1 MKRGVRAAGCV
12 LGLVALAG
20 SASGTWSIII
30 INTRTGEVAAG
41 SATCLT
47 NFDLQANTPVL
58 IPMVG
63 AATAQSFVDSD
74 GSNRTFIRDGMARGD
89 SLSTILAGLAVR
101 DSGHQTRQYGMA
113 KVDGDRLTFSGTGA
127 GGWAGGRVGR
137 VGELVYAVQGN
148 VLTGAPVV
156 DEAVRAI
163 EETPGDIAAKLM
175 ASMEAARVMGGDGRC
190 SCNRGP
196 EGCGSPPPSFT
207 KSAHIAYMLIG
218 RDGDTVNCRAMY
230 RTDRAVGS
238 AAVLDLNGDGKPD
251 VAATGAGAGGG
262 LSLMENT
269 SADGLAS
276 LGPASGVP
284 GGSTIRDVVT
294 ADLDGDGFGDVI
306 ASSAGSNAIAVWKG
320 RVGGGLG
327 AVALYPAGG
336 SNPGTIAVGDLT
348 GDGVADVVVSTIG
361 TNDVWLLP
369 GDGSGGFGAGQRLGV
384 VTGVAG
390 VSIGDLNG
398 DGRADVAAVG
408 SSTVVVGFVSDGS
421 GGFVRQN
428 LVTLPRAASGVFA
441 GDLNGDGRADLVT
454 VSANETTARLHVRRA
469 DGTYESSAV
478 TLTGVGVSAALA
490 DLDRDGVS
498 DLVVFGRSLL
508 HTMRGLGGGVF
519 DGPRAWTHGWSA
531 GKSSLADMDGD
542 GDLDVVSS
550 TSSQAVLLTA
560 NLSRPGEIDFGNAG
574 CASGSMYMELNV
586 ANQTAAAPDPVITL
600 REMYDAWR
608 GDLAGVAD
616 AVVSEAAFERAYTT
630 AGGKNPA
637 RLRVVLRDLDGRAV
651 GEGWDVRGVSAGA
664 AGVIVGEFARDED
677 GSYAADVRRGSTCGQ
692 ARVKV
697 IASDGSREVVLM
709 PAAELAVGPLADWDG
724 DGFVDFFDYDAFMS
738 AYEAGASSADLD
750 GDQRVT
756 PTDLE
761 RFVSAFDVGCG

>member
-1 MKRGVRAAGCV
+1 MKTGVRAAGCV
-12 LGLVALAG
+12 LGLAALAG

-74 GSNRTFIRDGMARGD
+74 GTNRTFIRDGMARGD
-89 SLSTILAGLAVR
+89 SLATILAGLSVR

-163 EETPGDIAAKLM
+163 EETPGDIAAKMM
-175 ASMEAARVMGGDGRC
+175 ASMEAARRMGGDGRC

-196 EGCGSPPPSFT
+196 EGCGAPPPSFT

-218 RDGDTVNCRAMY
+218 RDGDTVDCRSMY

-238 AAVLDLNGDGKPD
+238 AAVLDLNGDGRPD
-251 VAATGAGAGGG
+251 VVATGTGAGGG
-262 LSLMENT
+262 LSLLENT
-269 SADGLAS
+269 ASGGRAS
-276 LGPASGVP
+276 LGLAAGLP
-284 GGSTIRDVVT
+284 GGSSIRDVVS
-294 ADLDGDGFGDVI
+294 ADLDGDGRGDVI
-306 ASSAGSNAIAVWKG
+306 ASSAGSNSIAVWRG
-320 RVGGGLG
+320 RAGGGLG
-327 AVALYPAGG
+327 TVALYPAGG
-336 SNPGTIAVGDLT
+336 VNPGSIAVGDLT
-348 GDGVADVVVSTIG
+348 GDGAADAAVATVG
-361 TNDVWLLP
+361 TNDVWVVP
-369 GDGSGGFGAGQRLGV
+369 GDGVGGFAAPQRLGT
-384 VTGVAG
+384 VTGAAG
-390 VSIGDLNG
+390 VAIGDLNG

-428 LVTLPRAASGVFA
+428 LVSLPRAAAGVFVA
-441 GDLNGDGRADLVT
+441 DLNGDGRGDLVT
-454 VSANETTARLHVRRA
+454 VSTNESVVRLHYRRA

-478 TLTGVGVSAALA
+478 PLSGVGVSAALQ
-490 DLDRDGVS
+490 DLDRDGAA
-498 DLVVFGRSLL
+498 DLVVFGRSLV
-508 HTMRGLGGGVF
+508 HAMRGLGGGAF
-519 DGPRAWTHGWSA
+519 GEPRSWTQGWSA

-560 NLSRPGEIDFGNAG
+560 NLSVPGEIDFGNAG
-574 CASGSMYMELNV
+574 CASGTMYMELNV
-586 ANQTAAAPDPVITL
+586 ANQSAAAPDPVITL
-600 REMYDAWR
+600 REMYEMWR
-608 GDLAGVAD
+608 SDLAGVAD
-616 AVVSEAAFERAYTT
+616 AVRSEAAFDRAYTT
-630 AGGKNPA
+630 AGGNTPA
-637 RLRVVLRDLDGRAV
+637 RLSVVLRDVEGSAV
-651 GEGWDVRGVSAGA
+651 GEGWQVRGMSAGS
-664 AGVIVGEFARDED
+664 AGVTVSPF
-677 GSYAADVRRGSTCGQ
+677 VRTPEGAFVAEVRGGQ
-692 ARVKV
+692 ACGAARVRV
-697 IASDGSREVVLM
+697 IAFNGAREIVLM
-709 PAAELAVGPLADWDG
+709 PAADITVGPRSDWDG

-738 AYEAGASSADLD
+738 AYESGAASADLN
-750 GDQRVT
+750 GDEQIT
-756 PTDLE
+756 PADLE
-761 RFVSAFDVGCG
+761 AFTAAFGVGCG